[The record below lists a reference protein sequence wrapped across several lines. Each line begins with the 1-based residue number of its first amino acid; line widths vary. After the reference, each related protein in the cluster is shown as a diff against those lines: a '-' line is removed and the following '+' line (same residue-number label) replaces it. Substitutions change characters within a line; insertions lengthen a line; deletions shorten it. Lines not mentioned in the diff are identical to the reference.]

1 METEMKTISLCVDK
15 TVAYV
20 QEIEVTDAE
29 YERLESLNQQEQRK
43 QLIAMFDEEL
53 ADVSSVDVALDC
65 YDFE

>member
-1 METEMKTISLCVDK
+1 MKTISLCVDK

-29 YERLESLNQQEQRK
+29 YERLERLNQQEQRK

-53 ADVSSVDVALDC
+53 ADVSSVDVVLDC